1 MSARNRAGQSRRVNS
16 RHLRGSLRAN
26 TNILRLPNGMPSQE
40 RWDARNYYIG
50 HRPGSRIRTQEQ
62 RFLQHGRQL
71 SRRNPEQAALR
82 LAISRNY
89 DNTNLGNILKARQ
102 GFTHAENIVQPPL
115 HGNWGAVENPMA
127 HARPLTSSLP
137 LHIPQGPLPESSL
150 YEMWGPVAR
159 RAMRPMT
166 AAELDK
172 EQRFTQRTAEQ
183 AQNRGRNL
191 YRSPRNISRKPR
203 KVKSLS
209 LKSKSRNLKKHS
221 F

>member
-1 MSARNRAGQSRRVNS
+1 MSARNRARQSRHVSS
-16 RHLRGSLRAN
+16 RHLRGSLRTN
-26 TNILRLPNGMPSQE
+26 TNRLRLPNGMPLQE
-40 RWDARNYYIG
+40 RWDARNYYMG

-89 DNTNLGNILKARQ
+89 DNTNLGNVLKARQ
-102 GFTHAENIVQPPL
+102 GFTHAENIVQSPL
-115 HGNWGAVENPMA
+115 HGNLGALGHPIA
-127 HARPLTSSLP
+127 HATPLASSLP
-137 LHIPQGPLPESSL
+137 LHVPQGPLPESSL

-159 RAMRPMT
+159 RSMRPMSV
-166 AAELDK
+166 AELNK
-172 EQRFTQRTAEQ
+172 EQRFRQRTAEQ
-183 AQNRGRNL
+183 AQSRGRDL